1 MDKTLRERI
10 GNLGETCGQTLDI
23 EHATQRTLGSLQNE
37 GQEAYCP
44 ALAHAAFHLAEPKEK
59 LNE

>member
-10 GNLGETCGQTLDI
+10 GNLGDTCGQTLDI
-23 EHATQRTLGSLQNE
+23 GRTTGSLQNE
-37 GQEAYCP
+37 GQEAYRP
-44 ALAHAAFHLAEPKEK
+44 ALAHAAFHLAGPKEK

>member
-1 MDKTLRERI
+1 MGKTLHERI

-23 EHATQRTLGSLQNE
+23 GRTTGSLQNKS
-37 GQEAYCP
+37 QETYRP

>member
-1 MDKTLRERI
+1 MGKTLHERI

-23 EHATQRTLGSLQNE
+23 GTLGFLQNE
-37 GQEAYCP
+37 VQETYRP
-44 ALAHAAFHLAEPKEK
+44 ALAHAAFHLAKPKEK